1 MDETYTL
8 MLWSAGLTLL
18 PCIAALVLKR
28 WMHPWLAV
36 LLVTLPFVALSF
48 WIFDGDAV
56 ALALILPAVLF
67 AMLGARG
74 HALTKHVI
82 NEVRLDREAK
92 RRFQRRF
99 WRWG

>member
-18 PCIAALVLKR
+18 PYIAALVLKR
-28 WMHPWLAV
+28 WMHPWVAV

-74 HALTKHVI
+74 EALTKHVI
-82 NEVRLDREAK
+82 KEIRLDIKAQ
-92 RRFQRRF
+92 RRLQLRF

>member
-1 MDETYTL
+1 
-8 MLWSAGLTLL
+8 MLWFAGFTLL
-18 PCIAALVLKR
+18 PYIAVVVLKC

-74 HALTKHVI
+74 EALTKHVI
-82 NEVRLDREAK
+82 QEIRLDREAR
-92 RRFQRRF
+92 RRFQLRF